1 MESNRITLEVKMKNK
16 PLISIIVPV
25 FNAEEY
31 LALCLDSILNQ
42 TYRDLEILC
51 INDGSCDGSI
61 GILKQY
67 KNRDSRIVIIDKQNE
82 GVSTTR
88 NVGLKEAN
96 GDYLMFV
103 DADDWIEPYTCEKA
117 LVTLNDNNADIVIW
131 SYVSEYGESNSSKTI
146 FPDNCV
152 FERQEILNRL
162 HRRLI
167 GIVGEELEHP
177 ELADS
182 ICPVWGKLYRRDLIV
197 KSGATFIDLSEIG
210 TYEDGMFNLEVFFF
224 ANKVIYMNECLYHY
238 RRSNT
243 SSVTSTYRKELFELW
258 QNLYGRM
265 DQYIKE
271 RNLPKIYKEALQNRI
286 ALGVLGLTL
295 NVSGSKKSF
304 LQKRKELRTILK
316 TEKYQQ
322 ALKMLDIS
330 KMPKKWKLF
339 YSCAQYRNASALL
352 FAGRGYATL
361 LKFLANKR
369 NYTMTNVL
377 WL

>member
-1 MESNRITLEVKMKNK
+1 MESNRITLGVKMKNK

-31 LALCLDSILNQ
+31 LAQCLDSILNQ

-61 GILKQY
+61 GILKKY

-82 GVSTTR
+82 GVSATR
-88 NVGLKEAN
+88 NVGLKKAN

-117 LVTLNDNNADIVIW
+117 LVTLNDNNADIVMW
-131 SYVSEYGESNSSKTI
+131 SYVSEYGASNSPKTI

-162 HRRLI
+162 HRRFI

-177 ELADS
+177 ELADA
-182 ICPVWGKLYRRDLIV
+182 ICPVWGKLYKRDLIV
-197 KSGATFIDLSEIG
+197 QSGAAFIDLVEIG
-210 TYEDGMFNLEVFFF
+210 TYEDGIFNLETFFY
-224 ANKVIYMNECLYHY
+224 ADKVVYLNQCMYHY

-243 SSVTSTYRKELFELW
+243 TSVTSAYREELFGLW
-258 QNLYGRM
+258 QNLYQRM
-265 DQYIKE
+265 GQYIQEK
-271 RNLPKIYKEALQNRI
+271 NLPEIYNEALQNRI

-295 NVSGSKKSF
+295 NVSGARKSF
-304 LQKRKELRTILK
+304 FEKRRELREILK
-316 TEKYQQ
+316 SEKYHT
-322 ALKMLDIS
+322 ALISLDIS
-330 KMPKKWKLF
+330 GMPKKWKLF
-339 YSCAQYRNASALL
+339 YGCAQYGNASALL
-352 FAGRGYATL
+352 FAGELYRILTV
-361 LKFLANKR
+361 R
-369 NYTMTNVL
+369 R
-377 WL
+377 W

>member
-1 MESNRITLEVKMKNK
+1 MKNK